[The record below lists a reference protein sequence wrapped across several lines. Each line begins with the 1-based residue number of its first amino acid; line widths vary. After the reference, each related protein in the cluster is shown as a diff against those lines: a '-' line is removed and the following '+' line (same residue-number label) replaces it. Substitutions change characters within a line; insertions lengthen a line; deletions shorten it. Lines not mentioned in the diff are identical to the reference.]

1 MNQAVKTQPPKSTAT
16 DSPGMQSAT
25 DDFVEACNAV
35 GDATAEYSKKHP
47 AVVMMATFFLGFYVG
62 WKIKPW

>member
-1 MNQAVKTQPPKSTAT
+1 MNQSVQSQPQKT
-16 DSPGMQSAT
+16 DSSYSKCMQSAT
-25 DDFVEACNAV
+25 DDLVEACSTV
-35 GDATAEYSKKHP
+35 GDATAEYSRKHP

>member
-1 MNQAVKTQPPKSTAT
+1 MNQAAKTQAPKSPPAF
-16 DSPGMQSAT
+16 SQCAQSAT

>member
-1 MNQAVKTQPPKSTAT
+1 MNQGVQSQMREPVSNYSKCV
-16 DSPGMQSAT
+16 QSAT
-25 DDFVEACNAV
+25 DDLVEACSTV
-35 GDATAEYSKKHP
+35 GDATAEYSRKHP